1 MYIFEIEDI
10 VSFVHQLFI
19 KFFKGKNVY
28 NNLKCKA
35 SFVSKLSLKTGKG
48 KKLNEY
54 NQRELKAKN
63 EAIIDEIEVGYFYT
77 MLALRCKSWLTIIHR
92 RVFIVRI

>member
-19 KFFKGKNVY
+19 KFFKGKNVQ
-28 NNLKCKA
+28 NKLKGEA
-35 SFVSKLSLKTGKG
+35 SFVSKLSFKAGKG
-48 KKLNEY
+48 KKLKEY

-63 EAIIDEIEVGYFYT
+63 EAIIDEIEVCC
-77 MLALRCKSWLTIIHR
+77 LATYDAGVDI
-92 RVFIVRI
+92 VFAHTYVAILD